1 MTKFNTIF
9 LVDDDIIYLSITA
22 KTFNLL
28 FPGARVR
35 SFRIAKDALDR
46 IEKEKPDVVFLDINM
61 PVMDGWEFLDSLK
74 NMNHKVPVY
83 IVSSSIEPD
92 DLIKAKQEPMVVKFI
107 EKPLGIKRIER
118 EFMGGEL
125 KS

>member
-1 MTKFNTIF
+1 MIKFDTIF

-22 KTFNLL
+22 KTFNVL
-28 FPGARVR
+28 FPGSRVR

-61 PVMDGWEFLDSLK
+61 PVMDGWEFLDGLK

-83 IVSSSIEPD
+83 IVSSSIDPD
-92 DLIKAKQEPMVVKFI
+92 DLIKAKKEPMVVKFI

-118 EFMGGEL
+118 EFMTGKLE
-125 KS
+125 